1 MVAFLIR
8 HPLTILRQVAHRP
21 DHAAPPAIDHPH
33 RDAGAAPMTDSV
45 ISDTATVRS
54 VSPAEADH
62 SLAVLSRHALSVR
75 ATGSAPTSVTVAN
88 GPVSLRVT
96 WDDRLSAPIGDADP
110 AGHLVLVPTE
120 HADASAPP
128 VSPSTETGAST
139 FPLTAETVGVF
150 YRAPEPGAAPFV
162 AVGEPVRAG
171 QQVGIIEAMKL
182 MIPVTATREGVV
194 AEILVDNGDAVE
206 HGQALI
212 VFEALR

>member
-1 MVAFLIR
+1 MVDFLIR
-8 HPLTILRQVAHRP
+8 HPLTALRQSLQRTDPSATE
-21 DHAAPPAIDHPH
+21 HPH
-33 RDAGAAPMTDSV
+33 RDSGAAPMTESV
-45 ISDTATVRS
+45 TSDPAARA
-54 VSPAEADH
+54 VSPTEADH
-62 SLAVLSRHALSVR
+62 SLAVLSRHAMSVR

-88 GPVSLRVT
+88 GPVSLRIT
-96 WDDRLSAPIGDADP
+96 WDERPAAMPAENGEP
-110 AGHLVLVPTE
+110 AGHLVLVP
-120 HADASAPP
+120 ADPAAGTVPTADRSAD
-128 VSPSTETGAST
+128 TGAATT

-162 AVGEPVRAG
+162 AVGDPVRAG

-182 MIPVTATREGVV
+182 MIPVTAAREGVV

>member
-1 MVAFLIR
+1 MTESVTSD
-8 HPLTILRQVAHRP
+8 P
-21 DHAAPPAIDHPH
+21 AARA
-33 RDAGAAPMTDSV
+33 
-45 ISDTATVRS
+45 
-54 VSPAEADH
+54 VSPTEADH
-62 SLAVLSRHALSVR
+62 SLAVLSRHAMSVR

-88 GPVSLRVT
+88 GPVSLRIT
-96 WDDRLSAPIGDADP
+96 WDERPAAPAGNGDP
-110 AGHLVLVPTE
+110 AGHLVLVPTDTPGE
-120 HADASAPP
+120 TVDRPAD
-128 VSPSTETGAST
+128 TGAATT

-162 AVGEPVRAG
+162 AVGDPVRAG

-182 MIPVTATREGVV
+182 MIPVTAAREGVV

>member
-1 MVAFLIR
+1 MVDFLIR
-8 HPLTILRQVAHRP
+8 HPLTALRQGLQRTDP
-21 DHAAPPAIDHPH
+21 AATEP
-33 RDAGAAPMTDSV
+33 RDPGAAPMTESV
-45 ISDTATVRS
+45 TSDPAARA
-54 VSPAEADH
+54 VSPTEADH
-62 SLAVLSRHALSVR
+62 SLAVLSRHAMSVR

-88 GPVSLRVT
+88 GPVSLRIT
-96 WDDRLSAPIGDADP
+96 WDERASVPAGDGDT
-110 AGHLVLVPTE
+110 AGHLMLVPTDTA
-120 HADASAPP
+120 ADSSP
-128 VSPSTETGAST
+128 VAARPADDGAAST

-150 YRAPEPGAAPFV
+150 YHAPEPGAAPFV
-162 AVGEPVRAG
+162 AVGDPVRAG